1 MLASK
6 GPHAFK
12 KSMEIQQM
20 NLTPT
25 IKEGTEAA
33 FAIVVI
39 VSGNV
44 LQVLYYESLGRGL
57 MPRLGPSWAC
67 CVFTSVVVNGW
78 LKRRC
83 YTGEN

>member
-1 MLASK
+1 MLAPK
-6 GPHAFK
+6 DPHAFK

-20 NLTPT
+20 HLTPT

-44 LQVLYYESLGRGL
+44 LQVLYYESMGRGL
-57 MPRLGPSWAC
+57 MGPSWAC